1 MWGPYRTLRKPKK
14 PTVKQSFDLFTGVF
28 EHIDNPVWGSTYSAE
43 DMTLEFLTS
52 YGEKPISPLVE
63 HFKKP
68 DVYLTEQEV
77 TRIMNL
83 IYRKKRESWTRYYEV
98 LGVVYNVLDNY
109 YLTETEN
116 VDRESLESNI
126 RDVLRESNLTT
137 SQVNEIVANV
147 KRTDDLARA
156 KTGKDT
162 SSNKN
167 ISKTTSKDEGSVTTT
182 RTDNTTEREMYENR
196 KDIETRN
203 LEKSGKS
210 TDKTIDK
217 RDESTTYIDR
227 TDTRKTNRTDN
238 KTDIDTSKSKDVKVT
253 TDDTNKT
260 ELLYAPNGTENTSVS
275 ATAEPT
281 NKTVNGGDM
290 TDTTDSTGEVKR
302 KSDVKGNEDEIL
314 TKNGTDK
321 FDADNYNEQSK
332 EYEDFDKGSLT
343 NEKQGSE
350 IKTNTGTV
358 KSLEERNLLQTDNA
372 TDTTTA
378 DTIYGSTETDKGTVQ
393 TDNNTTDTQSGE
405 NVESESTSDTANNTN
420 NMTEVRTLERKGNIG
435 VNTTAKILQDH
446 IDFWSFSFLDLVYK
460 DVADM
465 VALSIYEREEE
476 RHGDFKW

>member
-68 DVYLTEQEV
+68 DVYLTEEEV
-77 TRIMNL
+77 TRIINL
-83 IYRKKRESWTRYYEV
+83 IYRKKQESWTRYYEV

-156 KTGKDT
+156 KTGKDSVSGQT
-162 SSNKN
+162 VNA
-167 ISKTTSKDEGSVTTT
+167 TTSTDQGDVTTT
-182 RTDNTTEREMYENR
+182 RTDNTTERETYENR
-196 KDIETRN
+196 RDTETRN
-203 LEKSGKS
+203 LEKSGTS
-210 TDKTIDK
+210 NDTTIDR

-227 TDTRKTNRTDN
+227 TDTRDTNRTDN

-253 TDDTNKT
+253 TDDSNKT

-281 NKTVNGGDM
+281 NKTINDGSVN
-290 TDTTDSTGEVKR
+290 DTTDSTGEVKR
-302 KSDVKGNEDEIL
+302 KSDVTGNENETL

-321 FDADNYNEQSK
+321 FDTDNYNEENKAYTDNES
-332 EYEDFDKGSLT
+332 GSVA
-343 NEKQGSE
+343 NEKTGSE

-358 KSLEERNLLQTDNA
+358 KSAEVRDTTHTDNS
-372 TDTTTA
+372 DETTTA